1 MSGWL
6 KESGLVRGAIRKTET
21 RKRIKSWI
29 STTQYEKLMVE
40 VGGMEKKAR
49 VHETVSQRK

>member
-1 MSGWL
+1 M

-21 RKRIKSWI
+21 RKRIKLWI